1 MNSRNHQDRSEQAGL
16 LCFQAEK
23 LQTLI
28 NELVKCCEDR
38 QTYETQR
45 FGLPCSEARC
55 LLLFKDERYLT
66 VKCLARRMGLAKSRV
81 TKLISGLLDKKLVE
95 RISDPQDTRYKLICL
110 TRAGQDRLLEI
121 ESFQQ
126 QLFTDLLSRLSPE
139 DRDHALFHLEKIRD
153 SMEAVKRTLE

>member
-1 MNSRNHQDRSEQAGL
+1 M
-16 LCFQAEK
+16 
-23 LQTLI
+23 I

-38 QTYETQR
+38 QTYETHR

-126 QLFTDLLSRLSPE
+126 QIFTDLLSRLSPE